1 MRFQRP
7 ADRCRSSRCRRRN
20 TSQAPPLL
28 TIQLAPEKIAFPPE
42 LDPNKWFVR
51 GRVTTPYGEAV
62 RATVSAAAISLKGEA
77 PLGQV
82 QTSETG
88 RYEIVYEWDDSC
100 LPDVQVTASREDK
113 PIAQSPIRFAAG
125 KSVRIDLV
133 SGDEPVIGPTEF
145 QTVEE
150 RVRRCGDF
158 DVAGIGE
165 KQFDYLL
172 GKTRLA
178 AEKLNVLPDGPQTR
192 IHERSARGRV
202 LRLVPRQDARD
213 VAGPGPAAAGGIAGR
228 AEQRRSNATSSTGDL
243 RARSRRCSR
252 PCGRW
257 PSPAL

>member
-1 MRFQRP
+1 M
-7 ADRCRSSRCRRRN
+7 
-20 TSQAPPLL
+20 
-28 TIQLAPEKIAFPPE
+28 
-42 LDPNKWFVR
+42 R

-150 RVRRCGDF
+150 RVRKCGDF
-158 DVAGIGE
+158 DVAGIGA

-178 AEKLNVLPDGPQTR
+178 GEKLNAYLT
-192 IHERSARGRV
+192 ARKLESMSEV
-202 LRLVPRQDARD
+202 
-213 VAGPGPAAAGGIAGR
+213 PAAVFYGLFR
-228 AEQRRSNATSSTGDL
+228 AKMPATLQGLVLQPPGVLQGALNERDSTQHHRPEICERRSM
-243 RARSRRCSR
+243 RCSR

-257 PSPAL
+257 PSPAR